1 MKELNIIKIGSAII
15 DDKLLFEKFL
25 YQFESLNGMKILIH
39 GGGKKATK
47 WSKKMK
53 IPIKIIDGRRIT
65 NLKTLELITG
75 VYAGQINK
83 DIVSK
88 LQCRK
93 INAIGISGVDGNLIE
108 SVKRPVKKINYGYVG
123 DIIKVNSKL
132 LLNLLNIGC
141 IPVISPLTHDN
152 NGQILNTNADTIA
165 CEIAISLS
173 KKFNVNLYYCFDM
186 KGIMKSLNDPKSLIE
201 NIDKNHYKFLLNNN
215 ILSKGILP
223 KTKTA
228 FYALEN
234 GVKKVLI
241 GQSEM
246 INNKIKH
253 TKIIL

>member
-53 IPIKIIDGRRIT
+53 IPIKIIDGRGIT

-132 LLNLLNIGC
+132 LLNLLNI
-141 IPVISPLTHDN
+141 VVS
-152 NGQILNTNADTIA
+152 Q
-165 CEIAISLS
+165 
-173 KKFNVNLYYCFDM
+173 
-186 KGIMKSLNDPKSLIE
+186 
-201 NIDKNHYKFLLNNN
+201 
-215 ILSKGILP
+215 
-223 KTKTA
+223 
-228 FYALEN
+228 
-234 GVKKVLI
+234 
-241 GQSEM
+241 
-246 INNKIKH
+246 
-253 TKIIL
+253 